1 MPEEEA
7 RGLLKDDGTTPPSSC
22 NACCILR
29 GVLCFVLVLALLG
42 GAGAGFI
49 MSGEVDVLKPKQ
61 LSSTNEEADELSK
74 IVLQLVKDHKTKQ
87 EARQVAGDAEWGKDL
102 KADSEKIMDLL
113 RAMEGQLSPQ
123 VAAKLGIEIT
133 SDDIARI
140 LDVTGTH
147 GHQFNLEDAKKGAFQ
162 GDMVPAN
169 DAQLKQFITQAE
181 SARHVSKVQRGSFG
195 AGTPWTNGIVRY
207 CFHDSA
213 TEGVREAVRLAIAQY
228 KKAVPCIEFNDVGHI
243 SEDECEE
250 SPAILITSAH
260 SGCWSYVGMFE
271 NWQSQE
277 LNLQAPG
284 CDSVGTALHE
294 LGHALG
300 MGHEQARPDRDEY
313 VEIHEDR
320 IQDGK
325 QHNFDITRGGDT
337 ERPYDLLS
345 IMHYDADSF
354 STSDKPTITAKGKAY
369 ELYTTNAS
377 EFHYYKMGNRVGL
390 TQLDADQ
397 LADLYRAENGLCG
410 SHLLGEGDEHSCSD
424 LLKNG
429 AQWRDKYDQTCEN
442 YVKMEARGRIK
453 SCADYSSGR
462 YCCDC
467 GGGLRLQK
475 WSWDCD
481 LCRPVSLNGCGCK
494 PGPWE
499 LFGEISYSECGNPG
513 YTNHMPMCVVDESC
527 KDHFRLGGK
536 ILAQCAMYTGFTTK
550 GCRCKRYPKGW
561 TFKGPDGDKF
571 VLNTCGNPNNHKDG
585 PWCNVEENEHECQG
599 DTWGPCEFAK
609 A

>member
-1 MPEEEA
+1 MTFH
-7 RGLLKDDGTTPPSSC
+7 DFW
-22 NACCILR
+22 
-29 GVLCFVLVLALLG
+29 CFVAQKF
-42 GAGAGFI
+42 A
-49 MSGEVDVLKPKQ
+49 
-61 LSSTNEEADELSK
+61 
-74 IVLQLVKDHKTKQ
+74 
-87 EARQVAGDAEWGKDL
+87 
-102 KADSEKIMDLL
+102 
-113 RAMEGQLSPQ
+113 
-123 VAAKLGIEIT
+123 
-133 SDDIARI
+133 
-140 LDVTGTH
+140 TGR
-147 GHQFNLEDAKKGAFQ
+147 FNLEDAKKGAFQ

-325 QHNFDITRGGDT
+325 QHNFDITRGGTLPQNCSNCFDSLMMTSHQKKYKLTKKSTTLVTWTHFHPFFSGGDT

-377 EFHYYKMGNRVGL
+377 
-390 TQLDADQ
+390 D
-397 LADLYRAENGLCG
+397 
-410 SHLLGEGDEHSCSD
+410 
-424 LLKNG
+424 
-429 AQWRDKYDQTCEN
+429 
-442 YVKMEARGRIK
+442 
-453 SCADYSSGR
+453 
-462 YCCDC
+462 
-467 GGGLRLQK
+467 
-475 WSWDCD
+475 
-481 LCRPVSLNGCGCK
+481 SLN
-494 PGPWE
+494 
-499 LFGEISYSECGNPG
+499 LFGS
-513 YTNHMPMCVVDESC
+513 
-527 KDHFRLGGK
+527 
-536 ILAQCAMYTGFTTK
+536 
-550 GCRCKRYPKGW
+550 
-561 TFKGPDGDKF
+561 
-571 VLNTCGNPNNHKDG
+571 
-585 PWCNVEENEHECQG
+585 
-599 DTWGPCEFAK
+599 
-609 A
+609 